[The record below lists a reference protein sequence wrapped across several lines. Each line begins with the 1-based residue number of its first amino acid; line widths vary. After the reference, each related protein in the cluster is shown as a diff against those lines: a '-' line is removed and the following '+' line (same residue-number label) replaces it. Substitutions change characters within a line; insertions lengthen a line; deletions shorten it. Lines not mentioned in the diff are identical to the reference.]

1 MFGSLCTE
9 DLRSVPTTHA
19 VRSDTLHSSRLMH
32 GAYREAL
39 RCGCSVSETRHATTM
54 HFFSPLNVTRLKLGI
69 LLHFSTI
76 GIYVEEDL
84 LHDFFFLG
92 CVLLWLSLTWFGC
105 YSTDLHQRSYF
116 DEH

>member
-19 VRSDTLHSSRLMH
+19 VRSDPLHSSRLMH

-39 RCGCSVSETRHATTM
+39 RCGCSVSETCHATTM
-54 HFFSPLNVTRLKLGI
+54 HFFFGPLNVTRLKLGI

-76 GIYVEEDL
+76 GIYVEEGLLREFVFFSGMCFAVAVSDL
-84 LHDFFFLG
+84 
-92 CVLLWLSLTWFGC
+92 VWLL
-105 YSTDLHQRSYF
+105 
-116 DEH
+116 